1 MGFTFSQMLT
11 FMDLAAVG
19 FEFYNDCKFDYYL
32 QSIGSNTQS
41 VAGLA
46 NFGTTVGFRLLDSED
61 TTLTD
66 LADAFTAWALGN
78 DADTRED
85 LGLALGAFV
94 RTVLSVEIPDTSIDI
109 KPFYESGSSFG
120 RRRR

>member
-1 MGFTFSQMLT
+1 MGYSFSEMLAL
-11 FMDLAAVG
+11 MDLATVG
-19 FEFYNDCKFDYYL
+19 FEFYNDCRFDYYL

-46 NFGTTVGFRLLDSED
+46 NFGTNVGFRLLDSED
-61 TTLTD
+61 TTLSD
-66 LADAFTAWALGN
+66 MVTAVAAWVSN
-78 DADTRED
+78 DTADTRYD
-85 LGLALGAFV
+85 LGDAFGAFV
-94 RTVLSVEIPDTSIDI
+94 RTVLSVEIPDTSIST

>member
-1 MGFTFSQMLT
+1 MLA

-66 LADAFTAWALGN
+66 LTSAVTAWALDN
-78 DADTRED
+78 TSTTRED
-85 LGLALGAFV
+85 LGDAFGAFL